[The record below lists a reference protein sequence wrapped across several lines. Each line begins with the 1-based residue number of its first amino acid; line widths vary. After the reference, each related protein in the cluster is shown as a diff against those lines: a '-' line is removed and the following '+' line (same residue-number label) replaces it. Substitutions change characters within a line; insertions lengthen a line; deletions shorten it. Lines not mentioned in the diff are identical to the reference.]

1 MILPAEGLDLL
12 SNFWH
17 LLSIPPEETWFV
29 PCFFAAFRQVD
40 IFSHDKNGVE
50 PQAVI
55 SRSTSWIPTK
65 VKMEAEN
72 TGRNILQ
79 TTIFFWISHVGCCR
93 GNHQTPCGVF
103 PVTVIHLF
111 TLCRCITPRSYQV
124 TYPILEVAESF
135 DDFLGCESF
144 WGFQLNGGLDP
155 NKKLQDH
162 FFFQEIF
169 WWAAGAENEPWRGLK
184 IELEVFGRS
193 FRCCSCTFF
202 VGFDMSLCTFLL
214 F

>member
-79 TTIFFWISHVGCCR
+79 TTIFFFGYPMLVVVGGITKLHVGFSR
-93 GNHQTPCGVF
+93 WPSFIFSPYVVVSLRDHIRWRIPSWRWPKVSMIFWDVNLFGVF
-103 PVTVIHLF
+103 NWMVVWTQ
-111 TLCRCITPRSYQV
+111 TKNCRI
-124 TYPILEVAESF
+124 I
-135 DDFLGCESF
+135 
-144 WGFQLNGGLDP
+144 
-155 NKKLQDH
+155 
-162 FFFQEIF
+162 FFSRKFSGELL
-169 WWAAGAENEPWRGLK
+169 GLK
-184 IELEVFGRS
+184 MNPEEALR
-193 FRCCSCTFF
+193 
-202 VGFDMSLCTFLL
+202 
-214 F
+214 